1 MAGKQFKAVIDELFT
16 TKEEAVQ
23 EKPANE
29 ERQEEGK
36 KKLGRPSIPLERK
49 IAFQKITLN
58 LDKELMEY
66 IAWASHFYKTRAS
79 QYIRSILANEMR
91 ASTDYAEYLKEEKK
105 TE

>member
-1 MAGKQFKAVIDELFT
+1 MAGKQFKSVIDELFT
-16 TKEEAVQ
+16 EGEEVQ

-29 ERQEEGK
+29 ERQEEGRK
-36 KKLGRPSIPLERK
+36 KMGRPPIPLERK

-66 IAWASHFYKTRAS
+66 IAWASHFYKTSAS

-91 ASTDYAEYLKEEKK
+91 ASAEYAEYLKEKK

>member
-1 MAGKQFKAVIDELFT
+1 MAGKQFKSVIDELFT
-16 TKEEAVQ
+16 EGETVQ

-29 ERQEEGK
+29 EMQEEGRK
-36 KKLGRPSIPLERK
+36 KMGRPSIPLERK

-66 IAWASHFYKTRAS
+66 IAWASHFYKTSAS

-91 ASTDYAEYLKEEKK
+91 ASAEYAEYLKEKK

>member
-23 EKPANE
+23 EKPAKE
-29 ERQEEGK
+29 ERQEEGR

-58 LDKELMEY
+58 LDKELMEFLY
-66 IAWASHFYKTRAS
+66 WASHHYKTSGS
-79 QYIRSILANEMR
+79 QYIRSILATEMR
-91 ASTDYAEYLKEEKK
+91 ASAEYAEYLKEKK

>member
-16 TKEEAVQ
+16 DGEAVQ
-23 EKPANE
+23 EKPAKE
-29 ERQEEGK
+29 ERQEEGRK
-36 KKLGRPSIPLERK
+36 KMGRPPIPLERK

-58 LDKELMEY
+58 LDKELMQY
-66 IAWASHFYKTRAS
+66 IAWASHFYKTSAS

-91 ASTDYAEYLKEEKK
+91 ASAEYAEYLKEKK